1 MKNCIVDTRDSEI
14 TDKLKSLGFI
24 CHDVIAS
31 DCVSEPICRHSDV
44 LYLKSD
50 NFTITISAC
59 QKGNIRLLE
68 ELGYTVNICDELKPG
83 YKTESF
89 LNYIINDEFVIRN
102 PLTTISCCDINSRKE
117 IFVKQ
122 GYTRC
127 STICVN
133 NRAYITD
140 DEGIYKTLKSN
151 DMDCLKISKGE
162 VQLKGYDYGFI
173 GGASVRLNDKEILF
187 FGDFQNTTDKASVTE
202 FLNKYNMKPI
212 FIENKKLT
220 DIGSRIIL

>member
-1 MKNCIVDTRDSEI
+1 MKHCIIDTRDSEI
-14 TDKLKSLGFI
+14 TEKLNSLGYI
-24 CHDVIAS
+24 CHSVIPS
-31 DCVSEPICRHSDV
+31 NRVSEPICRHSDV
-44 LYLKSD
+44 LYLKTCD
-50 NFTITISAC
+50 FTFTVSCC
-59 QKGNIRLLE
+59 QKENIPLLN
-68 ELGYTVNICDELKPG
+68 ELGYKVNICENLSPG
-83 YKTESF
+83 YKTESL
-89 LNYIINDEFVIRN
+89 LNFIINEDYIIRN
-102 PLTTISCCDINSRKE
+102 PSTTISCCDINRQE
-117 IFVKQ
+117 IHVKQ

-151 DMDCLKISKGE
+151 GLDCLKIEKGE
-162 VQLKGYDYGFI
+162 ILLEGYNYGFI
-173 GGASVRLNDKEILF
+173 GGASVKLNDHEILF
-187 FGDFQNTTDKASVTE
+187 FGDIQNTADKISVTE